1 MMQRNRPQYSTLRR
15 SPAVRLRLVG
25 GKKWFSSDAART
37 WLGIC
42 LGACMGACAGEP
54 ALVRAALRCPHPS
67 TDFGTTW
74 EGTLLRAEF
83 ELEVGSDPV
92 RILETETDC
101 GCTLTRIER
110 LCKGAE
116 RQGYELGDELP
127 AGTRLVLA
135 AEVDTRGKRGR
146 APRKVHLIVRPSP
159 ASIDAVE
166 DERVTLTMW
175 SDVQPWLVSDPARVP
190 ILKAMKGEGAQTYFR
205 VRQVDGEAFALRP
218 SRRGLPPWVHVS
230 VQEGE
235 KRLTEHRVDVD
246 IDRETPR
253 LTRSYGV
260 FLESDVENLQS
271 PTAEDG
277 THAPFSL
284 VQEVSIQVHGQ
295 VGLQPPSLS
304 FGVVRSGQTVA
315 RTVRVKSY
323 DASFRLE
330 EPQVSLQPLKRDEPF
345 YLTDSASI
353 RARPVGSE
361 NAWDVELTLSGLDAR
376 IRGNFFARLLVETGH
391 PALPQLEASVSGVA
405 LGSKR
410 FGTTP
415 QGADSGRGG

>member
-1 MMQRNRPQYSTLRR
+1 MS
-15 SPAVRLRLVG
+15 
-25 GKKWFSSDAART
+25 
-37 WLGIC
+37 
-42 LGACMGACAGEP
+42 ACTGEP
-54 ALVRAALRCPHPS
+54 AVVRAALRCSDPS
-67 TDFGTTW
+67 TDFGATW

-83 ELEVGSDPV
+83 EIEVGACPV

-110 LCKGAE
+110 LLAGAQ
-116 RQGYELGDELP
+116 RQGYELGKELP

-135 AEVDTRGKRGR
+135 AEIDTRGKRGR
-146 APRKVHLIVRPSP
+146 APFKVHLIVRPSP
-159 ASIDAVE
+159 ATIEAVE
-166 DERVTLTMW
+166 DERLSLTMW
-175 SDVQPWLVSDPARVP
+175 SDVRPWLVSDPARIP
-190 ILKAMKGEGAQTYFR
+190 ILTAMEGEGARTSFR
-205 VRQVDGEAFALRP
+205 VRQVEGEAFALRL
-218 SRRGLPPWVHVS
+218 SSKGLPPWVHVS
-230 VQEGE
+230 VQGAEE
-235 KRLTEHRVDVD
+235 RLTEHRVDVD
-246 IDRETPR
+246 FDREMPL
-253 LTRSYGV
+253 LTRTYGV
-260 FLESDVENLQS
+260 FLESDVENPQS

-353 RARPVGSE
+353 RARPVGGE

-415 QGADSGRGG
+415 QGADSGGGG